1 MGELGFLQRTH
12 TQFHW
17 HNDHYANFDAFL
29 AALSSKKRKNI
40 RSERRQALSND
51 IEVEWLTGS
60 DIKEHHWDAFYE
72 FYVDTGHRKWGSP
85 YLTRKFFSIV
95 GATMP
100 QDILLIMAKREGRY
114 VAGAINFIGSEC
126 LFGRNWGCVE
136 DHRFLHFELCYYQA
150 IDFAIAQGLDRVEA
164 GAQGPHKLARGYLPS
179 LTYSAHWIVN
189 ASFRDA
195 VDGFLNQER
204 RHVSKEI
211 EYIEEHSPF
220 KQESRD

>member
-1 MGELGFLQRTH
+1 
-12 TQFHW
+12 
-17 HNDHYANFDAFL
+17 
-29 AALSSKKRKNI
+29 
-40 RSERRQALSND
+40 
-51 IEVEWLTGS
+51 
-60 DIKEHHWDAFYE
+60 
-72 FYVDTGHRKWGSP
+72 
-85 YLTRKFFSIV
+85 
-95 GATMP
+95 
-100 QDILLIMAKREGRY
+100 
-114 VAGAINFIGSEC
+114 
-126 LFGRNWGCVE
+126 
-136 DHRFLHFELCYYQA
+136 
-150 IDFAIAQGLDRVEA
+150 